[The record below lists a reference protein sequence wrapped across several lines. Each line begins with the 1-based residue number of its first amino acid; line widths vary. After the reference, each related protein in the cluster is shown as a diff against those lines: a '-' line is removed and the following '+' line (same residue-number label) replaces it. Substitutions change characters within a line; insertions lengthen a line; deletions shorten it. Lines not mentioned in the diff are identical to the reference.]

1 MRRLSLLVLLG
12 LGACG
17 PRPDLDADRAAL
29 LLLHEQARIAHLEKR
44 VDLIGLPDSL
54 MEIARGTVRV
64 RSAADNQARF
74 QAYFDRS
81 TFEEWADLAPPRIR
95 ISPDG
100 RMAYV
105 VVQKSV
111 RLTAPDSVGV
121 ARPEHTVYAWLE
133 VYEKRNGKWTLAVVA
148 STDRPGEA

>member
-1 MRRLSLLVLLG
+1 MPRLSLLVLLG

-17 PRPDLDADRAAL
+17 LGPDLDADRAEL
-29 LLLHEQARIAHLEKR
+29 LRLHDQARTAHLEKR
-44 VDLIGLPDSL
+44 VDLMGFPDSL
-54 MEIARGTVRV
+54 LEIARGTVKV
-64 RSAADNQARF
+64 RSAADNEARF
-74 QAYFDRS
+74 RAYFDRS
-81 TFEEWADLAPPRIR
+81 TFTEWADLAPPVIR

-111 RLTAPDSVGV
+111 RLTAPDSSGI

-133 VYEKRNGKWTLAVVA
+133 VYEKRSGKWTLAVVV
-148 STDRPGEA
+148 STDRPGEG